1 MRPGHVAMKRR
12 SDYAVNYNYHDR
24 TEQKLTKRGEQDGPL
39 AGGGASAKKPQRDAI
54 APGQPAWAKGLQRLY
69 NEVVE
74 EALPD
79 DLARL
84 LDKLDR
90 AADDK

>member
-1 MRPGHVAMKRR
+1 MYSHY
-12 SDYAVNYNYHDR
+12 DY
-24 TEQKLTKRGEQDGPL
+24 TEHQLTKRREQNSRL
-39 AGGGASAKKPQRDAI
+39 ADSAASAKKPQRDAI

-79 DLARL
+79 DLASV

-90 AADDK
+90 AADDQ

>member
-1 MRPGHVAMKRR
+1 MIYASYDRPE
-12 SDYAVNYNYHDR
+12 Y
-24 TEQKLTKRGEQDGPL
+24 QLTKRGDHQGL
-39 AGGGASAKKPQRDAI
+39 AAGGTASGKAKPQRDAVNP
-54 APGQPAWAKGLQRLY
+54 AQPAWAKGLQRLY

-79 DLARL
+79 DLAQL

-90 AADDK
+90 AADGK

>member
-1 MRPGHVAMKRR
+1 MNHAFYDNLER
-12 SDYAVNYNYHDR
+12 
-24 TEQKLTKRGEQDGPL
+24 ELTKRGDKSGP
-39 AGGGASAKKPQRDAI
+39 AVGGSVSGQKRQRDAVA
-54 APGQPAWAKGLQRLY
+54 APQPAWAKGLQRLY

-79 DLARL
+79 DLAKL

-90 AADDK
+90 AADGN

>member
-1 MRPGHVAMKRR
+1 M
-12 SDYAVNYNYHDR
+12 NYSIYDR
-24 TEQKLTKRGEQDGPL
+24 TEQQLSKRGGYKGPA
-39 AGGGASAKKPQRDAI
+39 AGGSSPGKRSQRDAV
-54 APGQPAWAKGLQRLY
+54 ALGQPAWAKGLQRLY

-90 AADDK
+90 ATDDK

>member
-1 MRPGHVAMKRR
+1 M
-12 SDYAVNYNYHDR
+12 
-24 TEQKLTKRGEQDGPL
+24 TKRGDFHGPA
-39 AGGGASAKKPQRDAI
+39 AGGRASGKKPQRDAV
-54 APGQPAWAKGLQRLY
+54 APAQPAWAKGLQRLY

-79 DLARL
+79 DLAQL

-90 AADDK
+90 AADGK

>member
-1 MRPGHVAMKRR
+1 MN
-12 SDYAVNYNYHDR
+12 YAFYDKAG
-24 TEQKLTKRGEQDGPL
+24 QKLTKRGDHQGP
-39 AGGGASAKKPQRDAI
+39 ATGGGAAGKSPQQRDAAI
-54 APGQPAWAKGLQRLY
+54 PAQPAWAKGLQRLY

-79 DLARL
+79 DLAKL

-90 AADDK
+90 AADGK

>member
-1 MRPGHVAMKRR
+1 M
-12 SDYAVNYNYHDR
+12 
-24 TEQKLTKRGEQDGPL
+24 TKRGDQHGP
-39 AGGGASAKKPQRDAI
+39 AGGGPAFGRKPAGIAASSA
-54 APGQPAWAKGLQRLY
+54 QPAWAKGLQRLY

-90 AADDK
+90 VADAK

>member
-1 MRPGHVAMKRR
+1 MNYSFYQRP
-12 SDYAVNYNYHDR
+12 
-24 TEQKLTKRGEQDGPL
+24 EQHLSKRGDHHQAPES
-39 AGGGASAKKPQRDAI
+39 GGSSGRRPQRDAI

-69 NEVVE
+69 DDVVE

-79 DLARL
+79 ELARL

-90 AADDK
+90 AADGK

>member
-1 MRPGHVAMKRR
+1 MNNAFF
-12 SDYAVNYNYHDR
+12 YNL
-24 TEQKLTKRGEQDGPL
+24 EQQLTKRGDKNGP
-39 AGGGASAKKPQRDAI
+39 AVGGNASGQKPQRDGVA
-54 APGQPAWAKGLQRLY
+54 APRPAWAKGLQRLY

-79 DLARL
+79 DLAKL

-90 AADDK
+90 AADGR